1 MRIAMM
7 TLNVYDNYGN
17 MLQKYALY
25 RTLKKFADSVEVLW
39 SPCTKNFFPY
49 ELELNRHSTGNLRD
63 AAFRSVREY
72 KFKEFHDANIQTR
85 FHLPYLKDLAD
96 DYDFFVVGSD
106 QVWNPQFAF
115 PGRFLDFAPPK
126 KRIAYAAS
134 IAIPILPKE
143 FQNLYRQRISAMP
156 HVSLREKEGCDLVEK
171 LTGKRP
177 LQVLDPVF
185 LLASNDWREIIKRP
199 SWLNQKKYERG
210 YVMTYFLGGI
220 MPEEVKILADKLDL
234 PTINMLDKNNFNHFV
249 TGVEEFLYLISH
261 ANLICTN
268 SFHATS
274 FSLIFR
280 VPFIVYRAGMQ
291 VVLERFSRL
300 ESLLELFKLK
310 ERLTDLNLKIKVD
323 NPLKIDFTGYDEVL
337 PLEKKKAFRFLA
349 NALWQ

>member
-1 MRIAMM
+1 
-7 TLNVYDNYGN
+7 
-17 MLQKYALY
+17 
-25 RTLKKFADSVEVLW
+25 
-39 SPCTKNFFPY
+39 
-49 ELELNRHSTGNLRD
+49 
-63 AAFRSVREY
+63 
-72 KFKEFHDANIQTR
+72 
-85 FHLPYLKDLAD
+85 
-96 DYDFFVVGSD
+96 
-106 QVWNPQFAF
+106 
-115 PGRFLDFAPPK
+115 
-126 KRIAYAAS
+126 
-134 IAIPILPKE
+134 
-143 FQNLYRQRISAMP
+143 
-156 HVSLREKEGCDLVEK
+156 
-171 LTGKRP
+171 
-177 LQVLDPVF
+177 
-185 LLASNDWREIIKRP
+185 
-199 SWLNQKKYERG
+199 
-210 YVMTYFLGGI
+210 
-220 MPEEVKILADKLDL
+220 MPEEGKILADKLDL